1 MAALSEVHGQVSDDQ
16 SSAFHGGAISV
27 TRYNI
32 WAVGASLSYNFGPTQ
47 LTVGTLDDV
56 AQTLLGVGH
65 S

>member
-32 WAVGASLSYNFGPTQ
+32 WAVGASLGYNFGPAQ
-47 LTVGTLDDV
+47 LTVGALDEGM
-56 AQTLLGVGH
+56 QTFLGIRH